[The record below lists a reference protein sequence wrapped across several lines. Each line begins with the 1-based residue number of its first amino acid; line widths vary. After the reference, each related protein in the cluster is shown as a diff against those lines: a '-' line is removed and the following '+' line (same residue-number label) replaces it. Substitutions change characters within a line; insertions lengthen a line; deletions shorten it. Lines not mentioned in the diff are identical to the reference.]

1 MVKSENQI
9 IKSSLHL
16 ENQKF
21 GRKPQ
26 SSNKQLELFSTN
38 IGSKVEVIGLDLQP
52 SHYHALAAIQKL
64 LSATNYRGNA
74 EGSYLSRETNTFKF
88 EGVIPRIKFSKSEY
102 LDAYGVK
109 KYKTARNKN

>member
-1 MVKSENQI
+1 MVKSENQV

-21 GRKPQ
+21 GRKPLL
-26 SSNKQLELFSTN
+26 SEEQLELFSN
-38 IGSKVEVIGLDLQP
+38 ICTESKIEVIGLDLQP

-64 LSATNYRGNA
+64 LTATNYRGNL

-88 EGVIPRIKFSKSEY
+88 EGVIPRIKFT
-102 LDAYGVK
+102 DAE
-109 KYKTARNKN
+109 

>member
-1 MVKSENQI
+1 MVKSENQV

-21 GRKPQ
+21 GRKPLL
-26 SSNKQLELFSTN
+26 SEEQLELFSN
-38 IGSKVEVIGLDLQP
+38 ICTESKIEVIGLDLQP

-64 LSATNYRGNA
+64 LTATNYRGNL

-88 EGVIPRIKFSKSEY
+88 EGVIPRIKFILLSGY
-102 LDAYGVK
+102 
-109 KYKTARNKN
+109 